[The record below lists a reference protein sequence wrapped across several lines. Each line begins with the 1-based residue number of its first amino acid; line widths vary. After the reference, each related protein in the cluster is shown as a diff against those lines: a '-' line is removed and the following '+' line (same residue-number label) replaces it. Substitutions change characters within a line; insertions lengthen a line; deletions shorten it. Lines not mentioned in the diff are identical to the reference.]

1 MTDCV
6 IVGGGIIGMLTA
18 RELALKGMDITL
30 VDRGMLGQE
39 SSWAGGGILS
49 PLYPWRHP
57 AAFSALASWSQ
68 QYYPQL
74 CEELL
79 EATGI
84 DPEWIRSGLLILDV
98 EAHQEAITWAD
109 QFHAQMDLLDREAI
123 LRVEPHLVE
132 GVEAAMLMT
141 GMAQVR
147 NPRLLA
153 ALGEDLRKR
162 GVKLKDHT
170 EVTALDKNDASI
182 GGVYTSSGRIAADQ
196 VVIAGGA
203 WSSMIL
209 KEFDIAGDVVPVRG
223 QMLLYD
229 AAPGMVSHIIV
240 SRGYYIIPRRDGH
253 VLVGSTVEHA
263 GFDKST
269 TGQAATE
276 LKHLGESLIPELEGC
291 EIKRHWAGL
300 RPGTAT
306 DMPYIGAHPV
316 IEGLYVNTGHYRN
329 GLLLGPASARL
340 MADIITGCQP
350 IFEVTPYSLIR

>member
-6 IVGGGIIGMLTA
+6 IVGGGVIGMLTA
-18 RELALKGMDITL
+18 RELAMKGMDITL
-30 VDRGMLGQE
+30 LERGMLGQE

-57 AAFSALASWSQ
+57 AAFSGLAIWSQ
-68 QYYPQL
+68 QHYPEL
-74 CEELL
+74 CEELM

-84 DPEWIRSGLLILDV
+84 DPEWIRSGLLILDMD
-98 EAHQEAITWAD
+98 EHLEAITWTD
-109 QFHAQMDLLDREAI
+109 RFDAQMVVLDREAI
-123 LRVEPHLVE
+123 LQIEPHLAD
-132 GVEAAMLMT
+132 GFNAAILMT
-141 GMAQVR
+141 EMAQVR
-147 NPRLLA
+147 NPRLIM

-162 GVKLKDHT
+162 GIKVKEHT
-170 EVTALDKNDASI
+170 EVTALDKQDSCI
-182 GGVYTSSGRIAADQ
+182 GGVYTSSGRIATGQ
-196 VVIAGGA
+196 VVVAGGA
-203 WSSMIL
+203 WSSMLL
-209 KEFDIAGDVVPVRG
+209 KEFGIAGDVAPVRG

-269 TGQAATE
+269 TVQAATE
-276 LKHLGESLIPELEGC
+276 LKQLAVSLIPELERC

-300 RPGTAT
+300 RPSTAT
-306 DMPYIGAHPV
+306 DMPYIGAHPG

-329 GLLLGPASARL
+329 GLLLAPASARL

-350 IFEVTPYSLIR
+350 IFEVAPYSLVR